1 MEILIGYLDVSIDLT
16 LSINLQLR
24 VQSCFEEMSQYFVMF
39 ISDVDECQDATPCGA
54 NEQCSNEQ
62 GSYSCICR
70 LGYRKQNNVCVKKGE
85 CSKVIDVR
93 VSCVCPVVDNEL
105 SCNIVKV
112 AVDPRGDNRVGMHTT
127 LTIL

>member
-1 MEILIGYLDVSIDLT
+1 MEILIGYLDDSIDPTPPPHPPL
-16 LSINLQLR
+16 LLLEYNLQLR

-70 LGYRKQNNVCVKKGE
+70 LGYRRQNNVCVKKGE
-85 CSKVIDVR
+85 CSKVSYQQLTSEFHASALLSITN
-93 VSCVCPVVDNEL
+93 CPVTL
-105 SCNIVKV
+105 SK
-112 AVDPRGDNRVGMHTT
+112 
-127 LTIL
+127 